1 MLGTLNLKL
10 IAIVVAVLTTFFAGW
25 TVNGW
30 RYEKRIAQEKI
41 AQEKVI
47 QAKEAEHQAEA
58 DKIRKDKNAQIDA
71 INNQLFS
78 ALSELRNRPSR
89 ASQSTVNG
97 QVTCGNTGASLSAED
112 SEFLEREASRADQI
126 RVALEACY
134 AQYDEVT
141 K

>member
-1 MLGTLNLKL
+1 MFPLSIGTYVKIIIGGL
-10 IAIVVAVLTTFFAGW
+10 IVFGAWYNGYSIGYGKLTT
-25 TVNGW
+25 
-30 RYEKRIAQEKI
+30 YKLEQE
-41 AQEKVI
+41 AATR
-47 QAKEAEHQAEA
+47 AKEAEQQTAT
-58 DKIRKDKNAQIDA
+58 DQIRKDKDAQISA
-71 INNQLFS
+71 INNQLAN
-78 ALSELRNRPSR
+78 ALVELRNRPSR

-97 QVTCGNTGASLSAED
+97 QVTCGDTGASLSAED